1 MGARGMTTENGNGEG
16 ETLPERKA
24 FFKDIYRRADG
35 DPGMVPW
42 ADLVAKA
49 KLHEWL
55 VRNPGK
61 EESTALDVACGLGDN
76 AEALAAA
83 GYATTAFDLSDHA
96 IRWARKRFP
105 NSPVDYRTADLFNL
119 PEAWREHFDLV
130 NECYTL
136 QSMTPGMLP
145 ETAAAVASLVKPGG
159 TLLVYARWR
168 EDGAAANGPPW
179 PLEKSA
185 LHVFAGLGFSLENED
200 LFTVDRPGRTIPH
213 SFAVWRK
220 AKSG

>member
-1 MGARGMTTENGNGEG
+1 MTTENGNGEG

-42 ADLVAKA
+42 ADLAAKA

-55 VRNPGK
+55 VRNPGT
-61 EESTALDVACGLGDN
+61 EDLAAIDIACGLGDN

-105 NSPVDYRTADLFNL
+105 DSPVDYRTADLFNL
-119 PEAWREHFDLV
+119 PEVWREHFDLV

-136 QSMTPGMLP
+136 QSMAPGTLP

-168 EDGAAANGPPW
+168 EDGAEVNGPPW

-185 LHVFAGLGFSLENED
+185 LHVFEGLGFTLDHED

-213 SFAVWRK
+213 SFAAWRK